1 MKTYLRVLEAIESAG
16 VKAWL
21 VGDPVRNV
29 VMGVAPSSLT
39 VAVAP
44 CDLGVLAKSVGG
56 DAVVRNDAF
65 PALSATILGI
75 RTEIACVVGGGI
87 EADLARRD
95 FTMNA
100 IAIRSDDSFVDPFN
114 GRHDI
119 RNALVRITGDDIE
132 LVESDPIRIIRMLR
146 FAAELNMNIFWK
158 SETDVRVFIS
168 RNADRIRNTPPE
180 RWGREIL
187 KGMRRRP
194 YDFIYLCDHYN
205 LLPFFLEELEHLKEI
220 GIEGGGTLF
229 DHTLDTARVAQEFLA
244 GRKRRE
250 NDMAF
255 SVAALFHH
263 VGSVGSQ
270 PVDTATAAEIAL
282 KHLRAWNIG
291 SEIGDLVSSVIKN
304 YRFCFQAKNEDELC
318 AAALKY
324 GFEALEMI
332 FDMAICNSQA
342 DKMKNMDMLV
352 ANKWRLGEVIRRF
365 DETRRRTEGSMRYL
379 TGDEVMKTLDLKPG
393 KVVGEILYELDMAV
407 GTGLVNNKKEASE
420 WLLKRGAGGK

>member
-1 MKTYLRVLEAIESAG
+1 MKTYLRVLEVIESSG
-16 VKAWL
+16 VRAWL

-29 VMGVAPSSLT
+29 VMGVAPSTLT

-44 CDLGVLAKSVGG
+44 CDLSVLARSIGG
-56 DAVVRNDAF
+56 DAAVRNDAF
-65 PALSATILGI
+65 PVLSATISGN
-75 RTEIACVVGGGI
+75 RTDIACVVGGGI

-119 RNALVRITGDDIE
+119 RNGLIRITGDDIE
-132 LVESDPIRIIRMLR
+132 LVESDPIRIVRMLR
-146 FAAELNMNIFWK
+146 FAAELNMNIYWK

-168 RNADRIRNTPPE
+168 QNADRIRNTPPE

-194 YDFIYLCDHYN
+194 YDFVYLCDRYH
-205 LLPFFLEELEHLKEI
+205 LLPYFLEELEHLKEI
-220 GIEGGGTLF
+220 GIEGRGTLF

-270 PVDTATAAEIAL
+270 SVDTATAAEIAL
-282 KHLRAWNIG
+282 KHLREWNIG

-304 YRFCFQAKNEDELC
+304 YRLCFQVKAEEELC
-318 AAALKY
+318 AAVLKY
-324 GFEALEMI
+324 GFEAVDMI
-332 FDMAICNSQA
+332 FDMAVCNSKA
-342 DKMKNMDMLV
+342 DNMKNMDVLM
-352 ANKWRLGEVIRRF
+352 ANKWRLSEVVRRF
-365 DETRRRTEGSMRYL
+365 DEVRRRMEGSTRYL
-379 TGDEVMKTLDLKPG
+379 TGDEVMKTLDIKPG
-393 KVVGEILYELDMAV
+393 RVVGEILSELDMAV
-407 GTGLVNNKKEASE
+407 GTGLVNSKKEASE
-420 WLLKRGAGGK
+420 WLLKRGADGK